1 MRRATARS
9 GGGPGRAYR
18 TIEGMHAN
26 TERVH
31 AALKAANIP
40 GEPRRLDSG
49 AHTAKAAAELLGC
62 EVGAI
67 ANSLI
72 FTADDEII
80 LVMTSG
86 AHRIDTEYFAG
97 AIGVDTVGRATAEQV
112 RQATGQAI
120 GGVAPTGHPGPLR
133 TYIDPALA
141 DHPQLWA
148 AAGTPDTIF
157 PLTYDELV
165 RLTDGIEQTVVP
177 NTSNA
182 ESGQG
187 GQR

>member
-1 MRRATARS
+1 
-9 GGGPGRAYR
+9 
-18 TIEGMHAN
+18 MHAN

-31 AALKAANIP
+31 AALAAANIA

-49 AHTAKAAAELLGC
+49 AHTAAAAAELLGC

-72 FTADDEII
+72 FTADDEVI

-86 AHRIDTEYFAG
+86 AHRIDTTYFAG
-97 AIGVDTVGRATAEQV
+97 AIGVGAVGRASADQV
-112 RQATGQAI
+112 RAATGQPI

-133 TYIDPALA
+133 TYIDTALA
-141 DHPQLWA
+141 VHPQLWA

-157 PLTYDELV
+157 PLTYDELA
-165 RLTDGIEQTVVP
+165 RLTGGVETTVVP
-177 NTSNA
+177 GDG

-187 GQR
+187 SQQ

>member
-1 MRRATARS
+1 
-9 GGGPGRAYR
+9 
-18 TIEGMHAN
+18 MHAN
-26 TERVH
+26 TQRVQ
-31 AALKAANIP
+31 AALRAANIT

-62 EVGAI
+62 DVGAI

-86 AHRIDTEYFAG
+86 AHRIDTDYFAG
-97 AIGVDTVGRATAEQV
+97 AIGVDAVGRATAEQV

-120 GGVAPTGHPGPLR
+120 GGVAPTGHPGALR
-133 TYIDPALA
+133 TYVDPALA
-141 DHPQLWA
+141 DYPQLWA

-157 PLTYDELV
+157 PLTYGELV
-165 RLTDGIEQTVVP
+165 QLTGGIEQAVV
-177 NTSNA
+177 A
-182 ESGQG
+182 DAGEESGQG